1 MHMVRVQFLLLL
13 LVARGA
19 AYPYKVSGVEVCI
32 ICKRLGITLPHSV
45 IHTTYRTAYK

>member
-19 AYPYKVSGVEVCI
+19 TYPYKVSGVEACI
-32 ICKRLGITLPHSV
+32 ICKCLEVTLPHSV
-45 IHTTYRTAYK
+45 IHTT